1 MSGFLVTIG
10 LLVTI
15 SLATGSGGALRQLPS
30 AKVLTGVLLLAAA
43 LGIVF
48 VVPAAR
54 RWVLKKIVPSLQ
66 QMWPRLAAV
75 LGQPGR
81 LAMGLGGSLVVTA
94 GLLAAFYASI
104 HAFGQSIPLVDLTLI
119 YLLASA
125 IGSALPTPGGMGG
138 TEAALT
144 AGLIGAGITSPI
156 AFSIAVLLRVLTY
169 YIRIPMGWFAMRYL
183 ERRNIL

>member
-1 MSGFLVTIG
+1 MYK
-10 LLVTI
+10 
-15 SLATGSGGALRQLPS
+15 RQ
-30 AKVLTGVLLLAAA
+30 
-43 LGIVF
+43 
-48 VVPAAR
+48 
-54 RWVLKKIVPSLQ
+54 
-66 QMWPRLAAV
+66 
-75 LGQPGR
+75 
-81 LAMGLGGSLVVTA
+81 
-94 GLLAAFYASI
+94 I

-119 YLLASA
+119 YLVASA

-183 ERRNIL
+183 ERKNIL